1 MNSVPY
7 ALADRTRDL
16 ITLCVLCALVTVS
29 AACVPS
35 SPSMNPTAS
44 EPARASADAL
54 SSFEPTAEPK
64 LGKAPRDCPG
74 TLTQERV
81 GSYGPAYGGDGV
93 WAGVYA
99 ELEAPN
105 ILHSLDAPLTPDG
118 WRLKVLWIVDPD
130 HPARITLAGSETTRG
145 WPIEF
150 EIGGTSSVKS
160 TSPVLDPDQPSIPL
174 QDEYANFPSYIYLVG
189 SGCYQLG
196 ASWEAGGWVLKFA
209 FGT

>member
-1 MNSVPY
+1 MPPMPC
-7 ALADRTRDL
+7 ALPDRTRDP
-16 ITLCVLCALVTVS
+16 IATCALCTLVTIS

-35 SPSMNPTAS
+35 SASVNPTAS
-44 EPARASADAL
+44 EPARSSAEER
-54 SSFEPTAEPK
+54 SSVEPSVEAK

-74 TLTQERV
+74 TLTRERV

-93 WAGVYA
+93 WAGIYA

-105 ILHSLDAPLTPDG
+105 ILHGLDAPLTSDG

-130 HPARITLAGSETTRG
+130 HPARITLAGSETTRS

-150 EIGGTSSVKS
+150 QIGGTSSVKS
-160 TSPVLDPDQPSIPL
+160 TSPVLDPDHPSIPL
-174 QDEYANFPSYIYLVG
+174 QDEFANFPSYIYLVG

-196 ASWEAGGWVLKFA
+196 ASWESGGWGLEFA